1 MENDELK
8 EMICE
13 KLQIDFDD
21 YWEFVEGVSF
31 NALVYPEIIEE
42 LEYYKIVKRP
52 DMLSNEAINLLK
64 QYAGLNNQ
72 VKEEIPYA
80 Y

>member
-31 NALVYPEIIEE
+31 NALVAPEISEQ

-52 DMLSNEAINLLK
+52 DMLSEETINLLK

>member
-21 YWEFVEGVSF
+21 YWDFVEGISF
-31 NALVYPEIIEE
+31 NALVSPEIIEE

-52 DMLSNEAINLLK
+52 DMLSEEAINLLK

>member
-31 NALVYPEIIEE
+31 NALVSPEIIEE

-52 DMLSNEAINLLK
+52 DMLSEEAINLLK

>member
-31 NALVYPEIIEE
+31 NALVSPEIIEQ

-52 DMLSNEAINLLK
+52 DMLSEETINLLK

>member
-31 NALVYPEIIEE
+31 NALVSPEIIEQ

-52 DMLSNEAINLLK
+52 DMLSDETINLLK